1 MKNEKNKILGR
12 VAACVAAGVLVLSS
26 CTACGVNIYSTMDD
40 KIDLVIEGEKNIA
53 QISSI
58 VGSPVASLT
67 SKDNVLVVRYK
78 NGASY
83 TSGIKRDGC
92 KLILQIRLQ
101 IQAMSFQ
108 ISKLRTSSVTH

>member
-1 MKNEKNKILGR
+1 MRKNKILGR

-92 KLILQIRLQ
+92 KLI
-101 IQAMSFQ
+101 FTN
-108 ISKLRTSSVTH
+108 KVTNTSNVLSDQQVKDVIC

>member
-1 MKNEKNKILGR
+1 MRKNKILGR

-58 VGSPVASLT
+58 VGS
-67 SKDNVLVVRYK
+67 
-78 NGASY
+78 
-83 TSGIKRDGC
+83 
-92 KLILQIRLQ
+92 
-101 IQAMSFQ
+101 
-108 ISKLRTSSVTH
+108 